1 MSIMDLCEAK
11 ADEIHLNGALDRET
25 VPNIW
30 NKLTEWKP
38 KATQVKVDLAHVNRI
53 DSAGVVLLLHLIEH
67 AKNQNCHIMLAFV
80 PDQLITL
87 IQLSN
92 VESLF
97 ADHLITQKVE

>member
-1 MSIMDLCEAK
+1 MLMMDLCETK
-11 ADEIHLNGALDRET
+11 IDEIHLNGALDRET

-30 NKLTEWKP
+30 KELTEWKP
-38 KATQVKVDLAHVNRI
+38 KSTQVKVDLGHVNRI

>member
-1 MSIMDLCEAK
+1 MSEMDLCESK
-11 ADEIHLNGALDRET
+11 FDEICFKGDLEREV

-30 NKLTEWKP
+30 NKLTQWKP
-38 KATQVKVDLAHVNRI
+38 NITQVKVDLTQVNRI
-53 DSAGVVLLLHLIEH
+53 DSAGVVLLLHLIDH
-67 AKNQNCHIMLAFV
+67 AKKQNCHIMLTFV

-87 IQLSN
+87 IRLSN

>member
-1 MSIMDLCEAK
+1 MSEMDLCEAK
-11 ADEIHLNGALDRET
+11 SDEISFKGALDRET
-25 VPNIW
+25 VPNLW

-38 KATQVKVDLAHVNRI
+38 KLEQVKVDLTHVHRI

-67 AKNQNCHIMLAFV
+67 AKKQNCHIMLAFV

>member
-1 MSIMDLCEAK
+1 MDLCEAK
-11 ADEIHLNGALDRET
+11 SDEISFKGALDRET
-25 VPNIW
+25 VPNLW

-38 KATQVKVDLAHVNRI
+38 KLEQVKVDLTHVNRI
-53 DSAGVVLLLHLIEH
+53 DSAGVVLLLHLIDH
-67 AKNQNCHIMLAFV
+67 AKKQNCHIMLTFV

-87 IQLSN
+87 IRLSN

>member
-1 MSIMDLCEAK
+1 MSVLDFCEIK
-11 ADEIHLNGALDRET
+11 ADEILLKGVLDSET
-25 VPNIW
+25 VPVFW
-30 NKLTEWKP
+30 KKLTKWEPSKE
-38 KATQVKVDLAHVNRI
+38 QVKVDLAHVNRI
-53 DSAGVVLLLHLIEH
+53 DSAGLVLLLHLIEH

>member
-1 MSIMDLCEAK
+1 MSDVDLCESNS
-11 ADEIHLNGALDRET
+11 DEIYFKGALDRET

-30 NKLTEWKP
+30 NKLTQWKP
-38 KATQVKVDLAHVNRI
+38 NITQVKVDLTHVNRI

-67 AKNQNCHIMLAFV
+67 AKKQNCHIMLAFV
-80 PDQLITL
+80 PDQLVTL
-87 IQLSN
+87 IKLSN

>member
-1 MSIMDLCEAK
+1 MSEVDICESN
-11 ADEIHLNGALDRET
+11 ADEICFKGALERET

-30 NKLTEWKP
+30 KKLTQWKP
-38 KATQVKVDLAHVNRI
+38 NITEVKVDLTYVNRI

-67 AKNQNCHIMLAFV
+67 AKKQNCHIMLAFV

>member
-1 MSIMDLCEAK
+1 MPVIDLCVTK
-11 ADEIHLNGALDRET
+11 VDEISFKGALDRET

-30 NKLTEWKP
+30 NKLTKWQP
-38 KATQVKVDLAHVNRI
+38 NLSQVKVDLAHVNRI
-53 DSAGVVLLLHLIEH
+53 DSAGLVLLLHLIEH
-67 AKNQNCHIMLAFV
+67 AKNQNCHIMFTFV

-97 ADHLITQKVE
+97 ADHINNAKVE

>member
-1 MSIMDLCEAK
+1 MSEMDLCEAK
-11 ADEIHLNGALDRET
+11 SDEISFKGALDRET
-25 VPNIW
+25 VPNLW

-38 KATQVKVDLAHVNRI
+38 KLEQVKVDLTHVNRI

-67 AKNQNCHIMLAFV
+67 AKKQNCHIMLAFV

>member
-1 MSIMDLCEAK
+1 MSEMDLCEAK
-11 ADEIHLNGALDRET
+11 SDEISFKGALDRET
-25 VPNIW
+25 VPNLW

-38 KATQVKVDLAHVNRI
+38 KLEQVKVDLTHVNRI
-53 DSAGVVLLLHLIEH
+53 DSAGVVLLLHLIDH
-67 AKNQNCHIMLAFV
+67 AKKQNCHIMLTFV

-87 IQLSN
+87 IRLSN